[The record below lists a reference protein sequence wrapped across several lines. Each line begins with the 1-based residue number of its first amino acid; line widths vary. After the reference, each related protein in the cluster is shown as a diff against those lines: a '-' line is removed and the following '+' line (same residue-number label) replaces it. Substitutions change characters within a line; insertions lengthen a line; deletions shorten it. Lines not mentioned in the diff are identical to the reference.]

1 MKKVLIVD
9 DDASARFIFYKLV
22 NDLGYIITMADSA
35 ELALDILMV
44 NKDFDLIITDMVM
57 KGINGDEFVK
67 KMVESKHYPK
77 VPVIL
82 CSGITSKDE
91 ILKCL
96 RTGINLFM
104 EKPINGPKLQAHI
117 LKMLEPNLAD
127 TLYK

>member
-9 DDASARFIFYKLV
+9 DDVSARFILYKLV

-35 ELALDILMV
+35 ELALGILKV

-57 KGINGDEFVK
+57 EGIDGDEFVK
-67 KMVESKHYPK
+67 EMVLSKHYTK

-82 CSGITSKDE
+82 CSGIMSKNE
-91 ILKCL
+91 IQNCI
-96 RTGINLFM
+96 RTGVNLFM

-117 LKMLEPNLAD
+117 LKILEPNLAD

>member
-9 DDASARFIFYKLV
+9 DDVSARFILYKLL

-35 ELALDILMV
+35 ELALGILKV

-57 KGINGDEFVK
+57 EGIDGDEFVK
-67 KMVESKHYPK
+67 EMVLSKHYTK

-82 CSGITSKDE
+82 CSGIMSKNE
-91 ILKCL
+91 IQNCL
-96 RTGINLFM
+96 RTGVNLFM

-117 LKMLEPNLAD
+117 LKILEPNLAD